1 MTLLDAM
8 YAPWIVTIAP
18 RGFEVIESGGDDT
31 FRRALRVSAGAAKE
45 ISSEFNERATNDNF
59 FS

>member
-1 MTLLDAM
+1 MTLLDVM
-8 YAPWIVTIAP
+8 CAPWIVTVAP
-18 RGFEVIESGGDDT
+18 RNFEAIEPGGDDT
-31 FRRALRVSAGAAKE
+31 FRRVLGVSAGAAKE

>member
-1 MTLLDAM
+1 MTLLDVM

-18 RGFEVIESGGDDT
+18 RSFKAMASGGDDA
-31 FRRALRVSAGAAKE
+31 FRRALGVSAGAAKE
-45 ISSEFNERATNDNF
+45 ISSEFNERATNDGF